1 MVKMNKKEDIVDYT
15 DILKFL
21 KVGNLYK
28 IYFNKN
34 NVNNKIIKIC
44 AIIDNEVVVFKNIKF
59 NDYCMVDLGYL
70 DILYKDEILK
80 RFNRELCIECN
91 EKFATYVRYTQFSG
105 DHYFC
110 TKCAKKETDFNK
122 DSSSF
127 FWEKNRRNICG

>member
-1 MVKMNKKEDIVDYT
+1 MNKKEDIVDYT

-80 RFNRELCIECN
+80 RFNR
-91 EKFATYVRYTQFSG
+91 
-105 DHYFC
+105 
-110 TKCAKKETDFNK
+110 
-122 DSSSF
+122 
-127 FWEKNRRNICG
+127 